1 MSLNKIE
8 KNQLTLNDKVLLTSL
23 FLSEGDIKKSFTAE
37 DIVIKAWNDDKSAFG
52 LRGHEND
59 FPDSNKL
66 FTKLDGK
73 GGLVSKGLLKK
84 VSDRTYNL
92 TEAGLAVALDL
103 KPSNEEE
110 QIKLDRRLQEAITR
124 IISHQVF
131 KDWLKDHNKPKQFRD
146 AGWFW
151 GIAPG
156 TPPKIVKE
164 RLNAVEKTLMIAK
177 DRLNKHGVSQIVEQ
191 RGKKLFDRKDIELCL
206 EFINTLEDRFKHELE
221 ILLEERK

>member
-8 KNQLTLNDKVLLTSL
+8 KGQLTLNDKVLLASL
-23 FLSEGDIKKSFTAE
+23 FLSAGDIKNFTAE
-37 DIVIKAWNDDKSAFG
+37 DILIKAWKDDKSAFG

-66 FTKLDGK
+66 YTKLDGK

-84 VSDRTYNL
+84 VSDRTYIL
-92 TEAGLAVALDL
+92 TEAGLASALDL
-103 KPSNEEE
+103 KPSKEEE
-110 QIKLDRRLQEAITR
+110 QIKLDRRLQESVAK
-124 IISHQVF
+124 IINHTVF
-131 KDWLKDHNKPKQFRD
+131 QEWLKDPNKPKQFRD

-164 RLNAVEKTLMIAK
+164 RLTAVENTLVIAK
-177 DRLNKHGVSQIVEQ
+177 NRLNKLGVSQIVEQ

-206 EFINTLEDRFKHELE
+206 EFINTLKARFKHDLE
-221 ILLEERK
+221 ILLEERI